1 MGKTLL
7 KKPCIGNNLDRLDSE
22 FEPYPLSR
30 SSTLG
35 LVSED
40 PRITIGDPVQDF
52 DESYDFSM
60 EVASQNPTTD
70 LSDGIIDLDNLD
82 ASPVDPEKLEVTSRR
97 ITTDISGGIIDLDNL
112 DASPVVSLESLEVT
126 SQISITD

>member
-40 PRITIGDPVQDF
+40 PRITLDDPVQDF

-60 EVASQNPTTD
+60 EVTSQNCAAD
-70 LSDGIIDLDNLD
+70 ISNGVIDLDNLD
-82 ASPVDPEKLEVTSRR
+82 PGPVDPENLEANVTNLIYRYLISS
-97 ITTDISGGIIDLDNL
+97 TDIS
-112 DASPVVSLESLEVT
+112 
-126 SQISITD
+126 